1 MKSYT
6 LDVKF
11 RDDGEAYIELPDE
24 VIEETGW
31 KVGDDLEWS
40 DNGDG
45 SFTLTQSNKEWVL
58 VECVSQFRQRYMV
71 QVPKGKAE
79 WALDTVVCEEAK
91 EFSQQHLGETIV
103 SHRVVGYDEALKIC
117 DEDNDYTKSWSEE
130 QKVKTFFTKEGE
142 KREY

>member
-11 RDDGEAYIELPDE
+11 REDGEAYIELPDE
-24 VIEETGW
+24 LIDEAGW
-31 KVGDDLEWS
+31 EVGDDLEWS

-45 SFTLTQSNKEWVL
+45 SFTLTKSDKEWVL
-58 VECVSQFRQRYMV
+58 VECVSSFRQRYMV

-91 EFSQQHLGETIV
+91 EFSQEHIGEQIV
-103 SHRVVGYDEALKIC
+103 SHRVISYDEALKLC
-117 DEDNDYTKSWSEE
+117 DKDNDYTKSWDEE
-130 QKVKTFFTKEGE
+130 LKVKTFFTKEGE